1 MGIMQSAASWVPLI
15 ISSTNGRVR
24 RSPPVLMDSAPR
36 ARPISMLPVAIWFA
50 MSCVAL
56 RPDEQKR
63 LTEEALVVLG
73 KPAERRAART

>member
-1 MGIMQSAASWVPLI
+1 
-15 ISSTNGRVR
+15 
-24 RSPPVLMDSAPR
+24 MDSAPR